1 MKNLKSMILSAV
13 AALIVAAGPEAAA
26 PLVGGDIS
34 AMAAA
39 KGTKPAKKCKLPM
52 TKTAKGSKLKNGKI
66 AKVDTCELKKTKKP
80 KACKS
85 ATGKI
90 IPGATLVSKTKTLE
104 NGKTVTTNTCV
115 KAGKKPAKPAKKC
128 VAPQVMRKIG
138 DVIGTDSVTGAP
150 IKATKA
156 GCVTPKP

>member
-34 AMAAA
+34 AMAQS
-39 KGTKPAKKCKLPM
+39 KGTKPAKKCKLP
-52 TKTAKGSKLKNGKI
+52 SKLVKKGEKLNNGKL
-66 AKVDTCELKKTKKP
+66 ARKDTCQINKKKKP

-85 ATGKI
+85 ATGKT
-90 IPGATLVSKTKTLE
+90 IPGATLVTSTKTLE
-104 NGKTVTTNTCV
+104 SGKVVTTQTC
-115 KAGKKPAKPAKKC
+115 KKPGKKPAKPAKKC